1 MADGDLVNKNI
12 CNTQKITLATGSY
25 GALAAEKCSEV
36 IVVSTDLFYV
46 KVSTDTGTAE
56 EMLVPANTY
65 FTIRGI
71 PNASQVTAKGNS
83 TSTLYARTQY
93 YGGSTLAFG

>member
-25 GALAAEKCSEV
+25 TALAAERCSEV
-36 IVVSTDLFYV
+36 IVVSTDWFLV
-46 KVSTDTGTAE
+46 KTSTDTGTVE

-65 FTIRGI
+65 FTVRGI
-71 PNASQVTAKGNS
+71 TNASQVTAQGNS
-83 TSTLYARTQY
+83 TSVLYARTQY
-93 YGGSTLAFG
+93 FGGSTLAFG